1 MKLMFNAKARMS
13 RNMLIGNEQVL
24 DKSKAE
30 TGREIQ
36 LPLPRYP
43 QRYSKKS
50 REGHVI
56 TSNDFIKIAAK
67 QK

>member
-1 MKLMFNAKARMS
+1 MTVFMS
-13 RNMLIGNEQVL
+13 RNMLIGNEQAL
-24 DKSKAE
+24 DKSKAG

-36 LPLPRYP
+36 LPLPHCP